1 MTVRVIGFIIGL
13 GLGVLINNVYICG
26 MNSLKVDVTK
36 LYTQNEYAKL
46 IGKHRS
52 RVNQMI
58 KAGELNTVKIKGA
71 TLVILQ

>member
-1 MTVRVIGFIIGL
+1 
-13 GLGVLINNVYICG
+13 

-36 LYTQNEYAKL
+36 LYTKNEYAKQ

-52 RVNQMI
+52 RVNQKN

>member
-1 MTVRVIGFIIGL
+1 MTVRVMVFNFNLFLGFL
-13 GLGVLINNVYICG
+13 NNIVYICP
-26 MNSLKVDVTK
+26 MNSLKVDITK
-36 LYTQNEYAKL
+36 LCTQNEYAKL